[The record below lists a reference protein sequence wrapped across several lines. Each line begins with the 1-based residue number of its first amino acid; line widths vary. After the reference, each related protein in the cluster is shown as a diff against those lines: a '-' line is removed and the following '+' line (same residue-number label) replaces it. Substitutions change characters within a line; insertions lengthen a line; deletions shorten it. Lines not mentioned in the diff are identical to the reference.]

1 MVRLVNLLMRD
12 EAPEPEASIEEIDDS
27 IKMPAV
33 SQTIL
38 VTSEGKEVAADVS
51 IPIADNPVAAM
62 EEEDE
67 EEMLLEV

>member
-1 MVRLVNLLMRD
+1 MRLVNLLMRD

-38 VTSEGKEVAADVS
+38 FTSEGKEVAADVS